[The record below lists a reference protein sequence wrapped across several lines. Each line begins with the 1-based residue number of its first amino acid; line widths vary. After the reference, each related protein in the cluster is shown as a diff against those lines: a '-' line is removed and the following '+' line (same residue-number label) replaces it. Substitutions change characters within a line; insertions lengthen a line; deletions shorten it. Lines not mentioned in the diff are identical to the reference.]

1 MFQWKLATSPSRTTN
16 VAEDVAVVNKVFEDV
31 ANGVVA
37 SHNPHG
43 KEVNMEIAEAN
54 PSGEA
59 RAKTVDTTTFGAT
72 TLTTPQMDV
81 LDIVKMVKDEWM

>member
-1 MFQWKLATSPSRTTN
+1 M
-16 VAEDVAVVNKVFEDV
+16 AEDVAVVNKVFEDV

-59 RAKTVDTTTFGAT
+59 RAKTVDTTTRAKTVDTTTFGAT

-81 LDIVKMVKDEWM
+81 LDIVKMAKDEWM